1 MADKYTDDKLYKVV
15 RKDGSHLNTKV
26 NPDGTKSALQFTDDN
41 NDLNGPVDL
50 IEVDEEELIRTE
62 YIQVPQNK
70 RSLGELLVDEVFVP
84 VIRDAT
90 TQLLEYGTAK
100 AETWIEEKVVP
111 VAKTKVKAGWENLKL
126 FISTIKDSDKPI
138 KATQIIAEQKSASNS
153 SEIEVVNKVECGNK
167 DEKKYV
173 LSPGEVEIL
182 LDNLYG
188 NVFFVSDEKSVSSE
202 SYIEMLQEPI
212 PEQELSIESNPQAL
226 KRIEKKYIAEILKSG
241 SSEIPKRREDQSEE
255 SYVMMRK
262 FGLILLRDIMEERD
276 SLVHREFS
284 DFLTVED
291 ECQIREKFNNSPTL
305 PDDDINTSVDQT
317 KKLIIAI
324 KNGLEYPSS
333 KNGFKYDDIIG
344 FFNQLSQIFDWSIY
358 EKSTLGNESKRK
370 WYAVILSQWMEG
382 SGLSYIMQR
391 AIDYH
396 KQHPENFRVSAYQP
410 PTIYNDNSKEHR
422 NVVFADTLEAI
433 ENIVL
438 FSISNY
444 FLRFSNEY
452 KKIHGVD
459 EFDNNWYEYVEFG
472 TTNPLTIL
480 LQRNGFS
487 RESATFIKT
496 ALLRN
501 TLRISLHV
509 SQDLLKNRLVLHQT
523 IAIT

>member
-182 LDNLYG
+182 LDTARRSALMIAASLSILNNSVVMDDGTDPDRVAMIQRGIEQLSSKDITTQIDLLLDDKNSGLIDESSIIMLRAFRDGMFIG
-188 NVFFVSDEKSVSSE
+188 NGK
-202 SYIEMLQEPI
+202 PI
-212 PEQELSIESNPQAL
+212 PVS
-226 KRIEKKYIAEILKSG
+226 RYIDAGK
-241 SSEIPKRREDQSEE
+241 
-255 SYVMMRK
+255 
-262 FGLILLRDIMEERD
+262 
-276 SLVHREFS
+276 
-284 DFLTVED
+284 
-291 ECQIREKFNNSPTL
+291 
-305 PDDDINTSVDQT
+305 
-317 KKLIIAI
+317 
-324 KNGLEYPSS
+324 
-333 KNGFKYDDIIG
+333 
-344 FFNQLSQIFDWSIY
+344 
-358 EKSTLGNESKRK
+358 
-370 WYAVILSQWMEG
+370 
-382 SGLSYIMQR
+382 
-391 AIDYH
+391 
-396 KQHPENFRVSAYQP
+396 
-410 PTIYNDNSKEHR
+410 
-422 NVVFADTLEAI
+422 
-433 ENIVL
+433 
-438 FSISNY
+438 
-444 FLRFSNEY
+444 
-452 KKIHGVD
+452 
-459 EFDNNWYEYVEFG
+459 
-472 TTNPLTIL
+472 
-480 LQRNGFS
+480 
-487 RESATFIKT
+487 
-496 ALLRN
+496 
-501 TLRISLHV
+501 
-509 SQDLLKNRLVLHQT
+509 
-523 IAIT
+523 